1 MCFSAIQVL
10 RRIIVQM
17 DVKVAVMVLLGESPG
32 SSSDAELDTSWNTS
46 VVVLVL
52 RGKDTDDRLGTE
64 LDCTLY
70 LVFLLNRS
78 HCSAWK

>member
-1 MCFSAIQVL
+1 MFFCNTS
-10 RRIIVQM
+10 
-17 DVKVAVMVLLGESPG
+17 SPKDYCANECEG
-32 SSSDAELDTSWNTS
+32 GCDGPSGRVPRSSSDAELETSWNTS
-46 VVVLVL
+46 VIVLVL
-52 RGKDTDDRLGTE
+52 RGKDPDDRLGTE

>member
-1 MCFSAIQVL
+1 M
-10 RRIIVQM
+10 QM

-70 LVFLLNRS
+70 LAPVESPL
-78 HCSAWK
+78 HCLPTYP